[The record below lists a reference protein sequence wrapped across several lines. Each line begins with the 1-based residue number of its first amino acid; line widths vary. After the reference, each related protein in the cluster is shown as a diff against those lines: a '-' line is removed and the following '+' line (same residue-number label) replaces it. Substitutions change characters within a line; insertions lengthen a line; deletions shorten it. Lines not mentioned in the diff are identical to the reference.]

1 MKIKLTEAQLK
12 SMVKEAIRETLNEI
26 GDTEQ
31 GLKTLIDLRDKA
43 ANQMRYGQADKIGD
57 YTNQILKSK
66 FNFSGLQDATKQNLI
81 YVNDQRV
88 IVTIANDGNVKLET
102 HALGNLSYEDDLF
115 DIKAACQI
123 ANPMAARKIAT
134 WCQMFVPKALDK
146 VKDWHFWAKQ

>member
-31 GLKTLIDLRDKA
+31 GLKTLIGLRDKA

-57 YTNQILKSK
+57 YTNQALKSK
-66 FNFSGLQDATKQNLI
+66 FNFPGLQEATEQNLI
-81 YVNDQRV
+81 YIINGDM
-88 IVTIANDGNVKLET
+88 VTITNDGNVKLRT
-102 HALGNLSYEDDLF
+102 HPFGNLSFEDDLL
-115 DIKAACQI
+115 DIKVNCQV
-123 ANPMAARKIAT
+123 ANPMAARKIAA

-146 VKDWHFWAKQ
+146 VKDWHFWAQQ